1 MNQQT
6 ARYLRKSANLQFA

>member
-6 ARYLRKSANLQFA
+6 N

>member
-6 ARYLRKSANLQFA
+6 TAT

>member
-6 ARYLRKSANLQFA
+6 ATKFL

>member
-6 ARYLRKSANLQFA
+6 HPSANPN